1 MTVSAAAVVEGL
13 TNPRSLGLERSPI
26 RARQTLVTLSA
37 WRLRIASEQGEGTI
51 ILVEPSSEEVFYRG
65 DGIFLGWPQ
74 DRLASAY
81 AALAPKDEAAPL
93 ETQQL
98 G

>member
-1 MTVSAAAVVEGL
+1 LIAPAAAAVPGL
-13 TNPRSLGLERSPI
+13 TNPRTLGLERSPI
-26 RARQTLVTLSA
+26 RARQMSATLSA
-37 WRLRIASEQGEGTI
+37 WRLAISSEQGEGTI
-51 ILVEPSSEEVFYRG
+51 TLVETSSKEVFYRG
-65 DGIFLGWPQ
+65 DGVFLGWPQ

-81 AALAPKDEAAPL
+81 AALVPKDEAAPF

>member
-1 MTVSAAAVVEGL
+1 VTEPAAAAVQGL
-13 TNPRSLGLERSPI
+13 TNPRSLGLERFPI
-26 RARQTLVTLSA
+26 RARQMSNTLSA
-37 WRLRIASEQGEGTI
+37 WRLTIASEHGEGAIT
-51 ILVEPSSEEVFYRG
+51 LVETSSEEAFYRG
-65 DGIFLGWPQ
+65 DGVFLGWPQ

-81 AALAPKDEAAPL
+81 EALAPKDETAPF

>member
-26 RARQTLVTLSA
+26 RSRESGSTQSG
-37 WRLRIASEQGEGTI
+37 WRLAVASDEGEGSIT
-51 ILVEPSSEEVFYRG
+51 LFEAVPGCALYRG
-65 DGIFLGWPQ
+65 EGVFLGWPQ